1 MVLPI
6 EVGDYTDFYA
16 SRCHAENV
24 GEMFRGKDNKL
35 MPNWL
40 HMPIAYHGRA
50 SSINIDK
57 TVKRPLGQIDLG
69 KFGEERKLDIELEM
83 AMVIGG

>member
-1 MVLPI
+1 MLSISMKKISMCMPVA
-6 EVGDYTDFYA
+6 VGDYTDFYA
-16 SRCHAENV
+16 SRNHAESV

-50 SSINIDK
+50 SSIVISPDF
-57 TVKRPLGQIDLG
+57 VKRPLG
-69 KFGEERKLDIELEM
+69 
-83 AMVIGG
+83 